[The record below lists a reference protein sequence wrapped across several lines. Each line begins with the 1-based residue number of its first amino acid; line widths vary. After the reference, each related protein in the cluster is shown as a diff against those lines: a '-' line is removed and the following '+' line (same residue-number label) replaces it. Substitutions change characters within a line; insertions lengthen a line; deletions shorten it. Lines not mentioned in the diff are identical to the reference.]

1 MQVILKTWILSKN
14 LLNYSH
20 KSSKYFQEHKETF
33 KSSQNLSLCGAGNGQ
48 AAAAERCAGDDRGLV
63 ALTSAAAARGA
74 GKVRSMGRRSAA
86 GAELRAWL
94 AAWSRRCRQLPAMMR
109 SAMPR
114 RQLLAIPP
122 AVIAAIRVHSLLVTL
137 DEVEEQQLVRDVAR
151 PNCWLNVNPL
161 SVPPDVA

>member
-1 MQVILKTWILSKN
+1 
-14 LLNYSH
+14 
-20 KSSKYFQEHKETF
+20 
-33 KSSQNLSLCGAGNGQ
+33 
-48 AAAAERCAGDDRGLV
+48 
-63 ALTSAAAARGA
+63 
-74 GKVRSMGRRSAA
+74 MGRRSAA

-109 SAMPR
+109 SAMR

-151 PNCWLNVNPL
+151 RIAG
-161 SVPPDVA
+161 ST